1 MPLEPR
7 EVVLEPLVVLVVPLV
22 VLLEPLVVLLEP
34 LVVSLS
40 NHGRFVR
47 RWSINV
53 ESVRSA

>member
-7 EVVLEPLVVLVVPLV
+7 EVVLEPLVVLVV
-22 VLLEPLVVLLEP
+22 PLVVLLEP